1 MLNHNEIIY
10 CCQYFCWFI
19 LHDLFCLHC
28 ESQFHY
34 LLLQLFCFQHYPSKF
49 FQYLLC
55 LDRFEIIIKCSK
67 WMYGMFKNENIYWR
81 RTEISSFDDQMIIS
95 LCYTY
100 IQRMCQT
107 INQLVHV
114 ELHSCNQSVCDASC
128 GSNRHFQATE
138 NKMRKLMYYF
148 RINVSNS
155 EVHCV
160 FQI

>member
-19 LHDLFCLHC
+19 LHDLLCLHC
-28 ESQFHY
+28 ESPFHY

-55 LDRFEIIIKCSK
+55 LDRFKIIMEFSK
-67 WMYGMFKNENIYWR
+67 RIYDMLY
-81 RTEISSFDDQMIIS
+81 SLDDQMIIS
-95 LCYTY
+95 FCYTY

-138 NKMRKLMYYF
+138 NKRGKLIYYWK
-148 RINVSNS
+148 INASNS